1 MLNGKHVELLKIKF
15 YLILVH
21 LFCASVLKFK
31 TKKMSFIK
39 TVFLLLPFLLNA
51 QNIKISI
58 VDKFDKKPLKGIQFF
73 SENGSLIGNSNLK
86 GEFEFNKI
94 LLQQSEIKSI
104 MVYDSNYLPI
114 EYQIDEIPEIIYLEK
129 IKSYELEPVIII
141 KKLSTKYYTLE
152 GYIRSWKLV
161 NNKLIK
167 YGDAI
172 IEYHIP
178 YENSNNDFA
187 TGIKNYVTEYR
198 TFKIDSVKQKS
209 RIISIS
215 GFDDFLNYRIPVRDI
230 LTRELKRYKL
240 EKTKDSLYAVI
251 QEGKNVGYTINDK
264 YNNHTEINVN
274 EFFEGKEAVKILFWK
289 FSGSY
294 NNIEKWAGEGD
305 IRHLSYLFSS
315 QKKMVETKTKG
326 KYNAVETINEIF
338 INDKIIY
345 NDKKPQNS
353 KTSIDKDRSFYN
365 TEFWKEQ
372 IKKHPLPSAI
382 NQQLINVNENKNS
395 Y

>member
-1 MLNGKHVELLKIKF
+1 MNLIK
-15 YLILVH
+15 
-21 LFCASVLKFK
+21 K
-31 TKKMSFIK
+31 
-39 TVFLLLPFLLNA
+39 VFLVLPFLVNA
-51 QNIKISI
+51 QDIKTNIL
-58 VDKFDKKPLKGIQFF
+58 DKSDKKPLNGIQVF
-73 SENGSLIGNSNLK
+73 SDNGSLIGNSNLK
-86 GEFEFNKI
+86 GEFEFDKTH
-94 LLQQSEIKSI
+94 LEKSEIKSI

-114 EYQIDEIPEIIYLEK
+114 EYQIDEIPAIIYLEK

-141 KKLSTKYYTLE
+141 KKLSEKYYTLK

-178 YENSNNDFA
+178 YEKSNNDFA

-215 GFDDFLNYRIPVRDI
+215 GFDDYLNYRIPIRDI
-230 LTRELKRYKL
+230 LAREWKRYKL

-251 QEGKNVGYTINDK
+251 EDGKNVGYTINDK
-264 YNNHTEINVN
+264 YNNPAEINVN
-274 EFFEGKEAVKILFWK
+274 EISEGKEAVKILFWK

-294 NNIEKWAGEGD
+294 INIEKWVGEED
-305 IRHLSYLFSS
+305 IRHLSYSFCSE
-315 QKKMVETKTKG
+315 KKMVETNTKG
-326 KYNAVETINEIF
+326 KYNAVEIINEIF

-345 NDKKPQNS
+345 DDIKPQNS
-353 KTSIDKDRSFYN
+353 KTSIDKDRSFYK
-365 TEFWKEQ
+365 TDYWKEQ
-372 IKKHPLPSAI
+372 IKKHPLPSTI